1 MSARMSY
8 SLQVSLM
15 CLEVDKGP
23 NRILYKGFSTSIS
36 KANVDVRRH
45 VKHEK

>member
-8 SLQVSLM
+8 SLEVSLR
-15 CLEVDKGP
+15 CLEVDKGE

-36 KANVDVRRH
+36 LASVDVRRH